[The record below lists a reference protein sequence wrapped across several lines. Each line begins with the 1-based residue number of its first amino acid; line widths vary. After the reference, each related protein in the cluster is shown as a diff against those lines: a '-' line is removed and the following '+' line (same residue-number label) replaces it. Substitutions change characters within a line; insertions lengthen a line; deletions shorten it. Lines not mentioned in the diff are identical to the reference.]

1 MDIFGYP
8 WIYPISEKNA
18 MDIHAG
24 FCWVAGDFFVAQ

>member
-18 MDIHAG
+18 MDIHG
-24 FCWVAGDFFVAQ
+24 YISMQGSVFD